1 MAEVSTMTLHAIVFS
16 GKSFEIS
23 TRLTCPLWRLRRL
36 IEECLGAL
44 VESRVARRGA
54 DRDVVLRLEGQ
65 RTVADAGLEDRAQHA
80 KTGGSKWC
88 VAEKDLQDGDQLLV
102 ALRDGVACACATGGA
117 GLCAAEAGRRS
128 RLLGRRGVWCLGR
141 REPRIPEGRKA
152 YGGDQPGTPC
162 SAAWVDRAFAFV
174 LPDGTVRHWPS
185 HTPCASRSSTV
196 PKRVGHAAFRRG
208 DDVVKLCATSSAV
221 AALLADG
228 SVVTW
233 GEGFF
238 GGDSSAVQAQLDGV
252 VDLCS
257 STGAFAARRSDGR
270 VVAWGSEAVALTQPF
285 PSKFKPRLLRTSS
298 GTVVLW
304 GDEEYGAQMD
314 EVRALRKVWRL
325 KASVGAFAAVKEDGS
340 VVTWGDHYYGAF
352 SGFVQD
358 QLRDVEEEATS
369 SAFAARTRGG
379 RVITW
384 GDAEAGGDSSAST
397 RQSGCAMECTL
408 QIFWTPNTVWAPVIV
423 SGAVQQQLQQVIR
436 LCASVSAF
444 AALRADGTVITWG
457 HPDYGGTGPAASGL
471 PSVSPVRR
479 LWATSAAF
487 AALRDDGRVIT
498 WGSAAAGGDSRGV
511 EEPLGD
517 GRRLGERGWEDGQ
530 GATSKCL
537 RDQIE
542 SGQLISIAAET
553 TSARP
558 APNEKHRL
566 SGCTF
571 SSYPKVQEH
580 FTLRKLQE
588 RVWRLEAEN
597 KELKV
602 QNSILNTQ
610 YTSQTETQADI
621 LRTLHANLEENYAT
635 IDEQKRRIEELEQ
648 LMDDQKQQAKDDL
661 DAAMALK
668 DNDIA
673 KLKTQKEELQNQLD
687 EVREFQRN
695 KENMEQELA
704 ALKQQLADTKEEF
717 QRKMSDMDRKKAMDM
732 RTLSKDFEK
741 KVEIEAAKLRARTK
755 DQLDS
760 TTKRTIMENEQ
771 MFTELHFQSKET
783 EKLMER
789 NQSLLEENAQL
800 RRNLVIHKDLENEL
814 ARRTHLYQRLLKK
827 MDQKLKSEA
836 SQKRARTS
844 TQGKSMESVMEQENP
859 LTGLRECMNISSE
872 EYSRVQRQ
880 MEDHQ
885 STLQMVR
892 HEFAQY
898 RRDHATLAQLQDQS
912 TRLIISALYELKQQ
926 KDQAPFPPTTYDP
939 EAEWQFTNM
948 TPKQKEYFFRVL
960 LEKLNSSMCAMCF
973 PVGPEA
979 STASLPPIGKEKE
992 ATRFSQFLWSVA
1004 DSGSVQGRQE
1014 MCTKGC
1020 QTETSANDP
1029 CLKEGI
1035 WNPKGKTSHLNSAGM
1050 LTAGIAGGTRA
1061 KRSSDRW
1068 KGIERLWLLLLLSS
1082 PSHAMASGV
1091 SLVFFLSLLSCCL
1104 WHWYGFVKSKYTSR
1118 YNHQGHRVG
1127 ISLNVL

>member
-88 VAEKDLQDGDQLLV
+88 DGDQLLV
-102 ALRDGVACACATGGA
+102 ALRDGVACACATGGRAFALRRQDGEVVCWGDGVSGASA
-117 GLCAAEAGRRS
+117 GESPEYL
-128 RLLGRRGVWCLGR
+128 RGARHMV
-141 REPRIPEGRKA
+141 A
-152 YGGDQPGTPC
+152 TSQ
-162 SAAWVDRAFAFV
+162 AFAFV

-270 VVAWGSEAVALTQPF
+270 VVAWGSEEFGGDCSHVQDQLIDIIDLCASLSAFAAL
-285 PSKFKPRLLRTSS
+285 TSS

-358 QLRDVEEEATS
+358 QLRDVEEVEATS

-384 GDAEAGGDSSAST
+384 GDAEAGGDSS
-397 RQSGCAMECTL
+397 
-408 QIFWTPNTVWAPVIV
+408 
-423 SGAVQQQLQQVIR
+423 AVQQQLQQVIR

-511 EEPLGD
+511 EE
-517 GRRLGERGWEDGQ
+517 
-530 GATSKCL
+530 
-537 RDQIE
+537 
-542 SGQLISIAAET
+542 
-553 TSARP
+553 
-558 APNEKHRL
+558 
-566 SGCTF
+566 
-571 SSYPKVQEH
+571 
-580 FTLRKLQE
+580 
-588 RVWRLEAEN
+588 
-597 KELKV
+597 
-602 QNSILNTQ
+602 
-610 YTSQTETQADI
+610 
-621 LRTLHANLEENYAT
+621 
-635 IDEQKRRIEELEQ
+635 
-648 LMDDQKQQAKDDL
+648 
-661 DAAMALK
+661 
-668 DNDIA
+668 
-673 KLKTQKEELQNQLD
+673 
-687 EVREFQRN
+687 
-695 KENMEQELA
+695 
-704 ALKQQLADTKEEF
+704 
-717 QRKMSDMDRKKAMDM
+717 
-732 RTLSKDFEK
+732 
-741 KVEIEAAKLRARTK
+741 
-755 DQLDS
+755 
-760 TTKRTIMENEQ
+760 
-771 MFTELHFQSKET
+771 
-783 EKLMER
+783 
-789 NQSLLEENAQL
+789 QL
-800 RRNLVIHKDLENEL
+800 RNVYE
-814 ARRTHLYQRLLKK
+814 T
-827 MDQKLKSEA
+827 KS
-836 SQKRARTS
+836 
-844 TQGKSMESVMEQENP
+844 NP
-859 LTGLRECMNISSE
+859 
-872 EYSRVQRQ
+872 
-880 MEDHQ
+880 
-885 STLQMVR
+885 
-892 HEFAQY
+892 
-898 RRDHATLAQLQDQS
+898 
-912 TRLIISALYELKQQ
+912 
-926 KDQAPFPPTTYDP
+926 
-939 EAEWQFTNM
+939 
-948 TPKQKEYFFRVL
+948 
-960 LEKLNSSMCAMCF
+960 
-973 PVGPEA
+973 
-979 STASLPPIGKEKE
+979 
-992 ATRFSQFLWSVA
+992 
-1004 DSGSVQGRQE
+1004 GS
-1014 MCTKGC
+1014 
-1020 QTETSANDP
+1020 
-1029 CLKEGI
+1029 
-1035 WNPKGKTSHLNSAGM
+1035 
-1050 LTAGIAGGTRA
+1050 
-1061 KRSSDRW
+1061 
-1068 KGIERLWLLLLLSS
+1068 
-1082 PSHAMASGV
+1082 
-1091 SLVFFLSLLSCCL
+1091 
-1104 WHWYGFVKSKYTSR
+1104 
-1118 YNHQGHRVG
+1118 
-1127 ISLNVL
+1127 

>member
-88 VAEKDLQDGDQLLV
+88 DGDQLLV

-128 RLLGRRGVWCLGR
+128 RLLG

-185 HTPCASRSSTV
+185 HTPCASRSSTA

-270 VVAWGSEAVALTQPF
+270 VVAWGSEARADAFGIGAHMDDWGHVQDQLIDIIDLCASLSAFAALTLAFQPFVEGAVALTQPF

-397 RQSGCAMECTL
+397 RQSTL

-517 GRRLGERGWEDGQ
+517 GRRLGEFGEDGQ

-571 SSYPKVQEH
+571 SSYPKAGRTDSESVQEH

-597 KELKV
+597 KELKAACLAPRGSSLRGQV

-621 LRTLHANLEENYAT
+621 LRSDAT
-635 IDEQKRRIEELEQ
+635 SMLAQRAAAVSLSRIRL
-648 LMDDQKQQAKDDL
+648 LMSCCALRLIIGFGPFQAQR
-661 DAAMALK
+661 K

-732 RTLSKDFEK
+732 RTLSKDGDFEK
-741 KVEIEAAKLRARTK
+741 KVEIEAAKLR

-827 MDQKLKSEA
+827 MDQK
-836 SQKRARTS
+836 TS

-859 LTGLRECMNISSE
+859 LTGLRECEGYSRRAEAKSVGMNISSE

-926 KDQAPFPPTTYDP
+926 KDQAPFPPTTLGISREVNDNWGLGISFQKYDP

-973 PVGPEA
+973 PVGLELRSVCNVSITCFLLFP
-979 STASLPPIGKEKE
+979 SPLHGCSFFSLSISKTHREMACQISVIG
-992 ATRFSQFLWSVA
+992 WVA
-1004 DSGSVQGRQE
+1004 RGQ
-1014 MCTKGC
+1014 
-1020 QTETSANDP
+1020 
-1029 CLKEGI
+1029 L
-1035 WNPKGKTSHLNSAGM
+1035 
-1050 LTAGIAGGTRA
+1050 
-1061 KRSSDRW
+1061 
-1068 KGIERLWLLLLLSS
+1068 
-1082 PSHAMASGV
+1082 
-1091 SLVFFLSLLSCCL
+1091 
-1104 WHWYGFVKSKYTSR
+1104 
-1118 YNHQGHRVG
+1118 
-1127 ISLNVL
+1127 

>member
-1 MAEVSTMTLHAIVFS
+1 M
-16 GKSFEIS
+16 
-23 TRLTCPLWRLRRL
+23 
-36 IEECLGAL
+36 
-44 VESRVARRGA
+44 
-54 DRDVVLRLEGQ
+54 
-65 RTVADAGLEDRAQHA
+65 
-80 KTGGSKWC
+80 
-88 VAEKDLQDGDQLLV
+88 
-102 ALRDGVACACATGGA
+102 
-117 GLCAAEAGRRS
+117 
-128 RLLGRRGVWCLGR
+128 
-141 REPRIPEGRKA
+141 
-152 YGGDQPGTPC
+152 
-162 SAAWVDRAFAFV
+162 
-174 LPDGTVRHWPS
+174 
-185 HTPCASRSSTV
+185 
-196 PKRVGHAAFRRG
+196 
-208 DDVVKLCATSSAV
+208 
-221 AALLADG
+221 ALLKD
-228 SVVTW
+228 
-233 GEGFF
+233 
-238 GGDSSAVQAQLDGV
+238 D
-252 VDLCS
+252 
-257 STGAFAARRSDGR
+257 
-270 VVAWGSEAVALTQPF
+270 
-285 PSKFKPRLLRTSS
+285 PRT
-298 GTVVLW
+298 
-304 GDEEYGAQMD
+304 EQ
-314 EVRALRKVWRL
+314 
-325 KASVGAFAAVKEDGS
+325 
-340 VVTWGDHYYGAF
+340 
-352 SGFVQD
+352 
-358 QLRDVEEEATS
+358 
-369 SAFAARTRGG
+369 
-379 RVITW
+379 
-384 GDAEAGGDSSAST
+384 
-397 RQSGCAMECTL
+397 
-408 QIFWTPNTVWAPVIV
+408 
-423 SGAVQQQLQQVIR
+423 
-436 LCASVSAF
+436 
-444 AALRADGTVITWG
+444 
-457 HPDYGGTGPAASGL
+457 
-471 PSVSPVRR
+471 
-479 LWATSAAF
+479 
-487 AALRDDGRVIT
+487 
-498 WGSAAAGGDSRGV
+498 
-511 EEPLGD
+511 
-517 GRRLGERGWEDGQ
+517 
-530 GATSKCL
+530 
-537 RDQIE
+537 
-542 SGQLISIAAET
+542 
-553 TSARP
+553 
-558 APNEKHRL
+558 
-566 SGCTF
+566 
-571 SSYPKVQEH
+571 VQEH

-836 SQKRARTS
+836 SQKETS
-844 TQGKSMESVMEQENP
+844 TQGKSMESVMEQESFSI
-859 LTGLRECMNISSE
+859 GGSQEMGSMNISSE

-1050 LTAGIAGGTRA
+1050 LTAGIVAGHVR
-1061 KRSSDRW
+1061 
-1068 KGIERLWLLLLLSS
+1068 
-1082 PSHAMASGV
+1082 
-1091 SLVFFLSLLSCCL
+1091 
-1104 WHWYGFVKSKYTSR
+1104 
-1118 YNHQGHRVG
+1118 N
-1127 ISLNVL
+1127 